1 MTAGDPTPDDL
12 AASMIPVA
20 CDLACLVRDG
30 DLTGITERLDSV
42 AGTDGDG
49 LQRFYALAVV
59 MAVMIPDDRPVGD
72 LLAWFEPGSPQR
84 EQMLGKAHAR
94 AAKRQLRGL
103 PLWGPLAALENEYQQ
118 GRLAAKRGAGDE
130 HAA

>member
-1 MTAGDPTPDDL
+1 MTDGEKMTADDL

-30 DLTGITERLDSV
+30 DLTGIAERLDSV
-42 AGTDGDG
+42 AGTGGDG

-72 LLAWFEPGSPQR
+72 LLGWFEPGSPQR
-84 EQMLGKAHAR
+84 AQMLAKAHAR
-94 AAKRQLRGL
+94 AAKR
-103 PLWGPLAALENEYQQ
+103 
-118 GRLAAKRGAGDE
+118 
-130 HAA
+130 

>member
-1 MTAGDPTPDDL
+1 MTADDL

-30 DLTGITERLDSV
+30 DLTGIAERLDSV
-42 AGTDGDG
+42 ADGGDG

-72 LLAWFEPGSPQR
+72 LLAWFESGSPQR
-84 EQMLGKAHAR
+84 AQMLAKAHAR

-118 GRLAAKRGAGDE
+118 ERLAAKRRKAEAAGE
-130 HAA
+130 GSAA

>member
-1 MTAGDPTPDDL
+1 
-12 AASMIPVA
+12 MIPVA

-42 AGTDGDG
+42 ADSGDG

-59 MAVMIPDDRPVGD
+59 MAAMIPDDQPVGD
-72 LLAWFEPGSPQR
+72 LLAWFEAGTPQR
-84 EQMLGKAHAR
+84 AQMLAKAHAR

-103 PLWGPLAALENEYQQ
+103 PLWGPLRALENEWQQ
-118 GRLAAKRGAGDE
+118 LRLARRKITANGG
-130 HAA
+130 HGSAA